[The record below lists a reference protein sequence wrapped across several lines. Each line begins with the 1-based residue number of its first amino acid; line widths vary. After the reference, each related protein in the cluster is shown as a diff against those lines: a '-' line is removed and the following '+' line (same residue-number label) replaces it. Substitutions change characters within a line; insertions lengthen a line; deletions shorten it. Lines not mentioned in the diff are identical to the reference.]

1 MPLNLASPGIV
12 VREVDLTAGRIDPT
26 SDSVGAIAGP
36 FAKGPID
43 VPTTVLNE
51 NDLRQIFGDPSSTD
65 KHYEYWLTASS
76 YLAYGGSLQVVRSDG
91 SSLKNARVGSTDIKI
106 KSTED
111 YNNKGYDENTISNV
125 TFAARN
131 PGSWANGLKIAVID
145 AKADQILTL
154 NSTTG
159 LTVGLGVSQIVPA
172 GTVIAGVGTTS
183 ILTGYF
189 KGIITD
195 LDSTN
200 NKVSV
205 KLLSHVS
212 TAGTTT
218 NVDYQPKGVYKFSAD
233 NTTIQF
239 VGTGVGATSFVGE
252 RGSLGS
258 TAASR
263 SAGTAITSYYLN
275 STLTL
280 DNPGGTPLSAVA
292 TEIGISTSGIS
303 TGSGKYLLIDN
314 ELISLSSASIGSG
327 VISGITRG
335 QVGTSATSHT
345 DGTATYYLT
354 QFAGIATVTSS
365 ISSSDTTIGISTTR
379 TGLSTAFNAGG
390 YVAVGPEFIK
400 IANYLD
406 GAISEKNV
414 SGSLDWFE
422 QQEFTITS
430 NTNIKRKWSSAA
442 ARPQTSSYA
451 ASRGSRFDEL
461 HVLVID
467 GDGKITGNE
476 GTILE
481 KHLNL
486 SKGKD
491 ALFSV
496 GSASYWRSYLYGNSS
511 TIFGGSQPTGITTIS
526 FSSGYTPSTNIDWDQ
541 NVDGINFGAI
551 GSQTYNLSNGLNYD
565 GTSNPSNA
573 GSFSTDVA
581 NISDSYELFKNTEE
595 YDINFLLM
603 GSSNYT
609 KEKSQSLASKLIE
622 VAEYRKDAIAF
633 ITPYRLAFLNDTVSG
648 ETVTV
653 NSSSTITDSIVSYF
667 SSLPSS
673 SYAIFDSGYKYMY
686 DRFSRVFRYVPLNGD
701 IAGLCA
707 RNDANN
713 FPWFSPAGTARGSI
727 LNAVKLAYNP
737 NLDQRDTLYSNRVNP
752 VIFSPGGGIILFGDK
767 TGLSRAS
774 AFDRINVRRLFIY
787 LENAISAA
795 ARDQLFEFNDDITRS
810 NFVNI
815 VEPFLR
821 DVQAKRG
828 IFDFRV
834 ICDETNNTA
843 AVIDNS
849 EFIADIYIKPSR
861 SINYIGL
868 TFVATRTGVDFEEVI
883 GNV

>member
-12 VREVDLTAGRIDPT
+12 VREVDLTTGRIDPT

-43 VPTTVLNE
+43 VPTSVQNE

-91 SSLKNARVGSTDIKI
+91 SNLKNARVGSADIKI

-111 YNNKGYDENTISNV
+111 YNNKGYDENTITNV

-131 PGSWANGLKIAVID
+131 PGSWANGVKIAVID
-145 AKADQILTL
+145 SKADQILTL

-159 LTVGLGVSQIVPA
+159 LSVGLGVSQTVPS
-172 GTVIAGVGTTS
+172 GTVIAGAAGTS
-183 ILTGYF
+183 LLTGYF

-195 LDSTN
+195 LDSAN
-200 NKVSV
+200 NKISV

-212 TAGTTT
+212 TAGTET
-218 NVDYQPKGVYKFSAD
+218 NVDYQPKGVYKFSD
-233 NTTIQF
+233 NNATIQV
-239 VGTGVGATSFVGE
+239 VGTGVGATSFVGQ

-258 TAASR
+258 SAASR
-263 SAGTAITSYYLN
+263 TAGTAITSYYLN

-280 DNPGGTPLSAVA
+280 DNTGGTSLTDAGTSV
-292 TEIGISTSGIS
+292 GISTSGI
-303 TGSGKYLLIDN
+303 TVGSGKYLLIDN
-314 ELISLSSASIGSG
+314 ELISLSSATVGTG
-327 VISGITRG
+327 VITGVTRG
-335 QVGTSATSHT
+335 QAGTSATSHA
-345 DGTATYYLT
+345 DGSAAYYLT
-354 QFAGIATVTSS
+354 EFAGIATVTST

-400 IANYLD
+400 ITNYLD
-406 GAISEKNV
+406 GAISEKNI

-422 QQEFTITS
+422 QQEFAITS
-430 NTNIKRKWSSAA
+430 NTSIKRKWSSVA
-442 ARPQTSSYA
+442 ARPQTSAYA
-451 ASRGSRFDEL
+451 AARGSRFDEL

-467 GDGKITGNE
+467 SDGKITGNE

-496 GSASYWRSYLYGNSS
+496 GSSSYWRSYLYDNSP

-541 NVDGINFGAI
+541 NADGIKFGAI
-551 GSQTYNLSNGLNYD
+551 GSQTYTLSNGLNYD
-565 GTSNPSNA
+565 GTSNITNS
-573 GSFSTDVA
+573 GSLSTDIS
-581 NISDSYELFKNTEE
+581 NISNSYELFKNTEE
-595 YDINFLLM
+595 YDIDFLLM

-622 VAEYRKDAIAF
+622 VAEYRKDSIAF

-648 ETVTV
+648 ENVTV

-686 DRFSRVFRYVPLNGD
+686 DRFNRVFRYVPLNGD

-713 FPWFSPAGTARGSI
+713 FPWFSPAGTSRGSI

-737 NLDQRDTLYSNRVNP
+737 NLNQRDTLYSNRVNP

-795 ARDQLFEFNDDITRS
+795 ARDQLFEFNDEITRS

-843 AVIDNS
+843 AVIDNN